1 MEVSPNPLLSVQK
14 NTSPGWGCGW
24 VGDCAALE
32 RPCSVLSDPH
42 LIKGRRLCIGLG
54 NYWNYNIVTCDS
66 LKVASQY
73 PKLCCPDGSP
83 EWGGQTASYS
93 RRQWKTIKAA
103 RSNGASFKSPCQ
115 ILFLGVS
122 SLGDSLTL
130 GKALLPSAFLEK
142 DYKTTHL
149 SLLSFTK
156 RINLTDLCGR
166 AGSCLY
172 R

>member
-1 MEVSPNPLLSVQK
+1 MR
-14 NTSPGWGCGW
+14 W
-24 VGDCAALE
+24 
-32 RPCSVLSDPH
+32 SD
-42 LIKGRRLCIGLG
+42 
-54 NYWNYNIVTCDS
+54 
-66 LKVASQY
+66 
-73 PKLCCPDGSP
+73 
-83 EWGGQTASYS
+83 SYS

-103 RSNGASFKSPCQ
+103 RSNRASFKSSSQ

-130 GKALLPSAFLEK
+130 GKALLLSAFLEK

-156 RINLTDLCGR
+156 LINLPDLCGR